1 MENRNS
7 NTVPWELKDVVS
19 FAIILSIYLCFMKF
33 LSKVIDT
40 KFPASGLQ
48 LYILCFADITSL
60 LICFLLL
67 KKIILN
73 NYRQGWNILIE
84 KKYSIKSY
92 LTIAIIIGLLLGSFN
107 LFSYYLLTPNHLRQP
122 LPTNL
127 FFIAL
132 IYGIIIAP
140 ITEEVWFRSF
150 FYRGLKKKCGTVIA
164 VIISILF
171 FLLYHI
177 FNFSLFHLLIFSI
190 TITLFYEKT
199 KALYNCILIHSL
211 SNCVFFISRQFL

>member
-1 MENRNS
+1 
-7 NTVPWELKDVVS
+7 VPWELRDVVS
-19 FAIILSIYLCFMKF
+19 FAIILSLYLCFMKF
-33 LSKVIDT
+33 FSKVIDSISPT
-40 KFPASGLQ
+40 HGPQ
-48 LYILCFADITSL
+48 LYIICFVDITSL

-73 NYRQGWNILIE
+73 NYRQGWDLLIE
-84 KKYSIKSY
+84 KKYSIKSH
-92 LTIAIIIGLLLGSFN
+92 LTISIIIGLLLGSFS
-107 LFSYYLLTPNHLRQP
+107 LFSYYLLTPHHLRQP
-122 LPTNL
+122 LPTNH

-150 FYRGLKKKCGTVIA
+150 FYRGLKKKWGIVIA
-164 VIISILF
+164 FIISILF

-177 FNFSLFHLLIFSI
+177 FNFSLIHLLIFSI

-199 KALYNCILIHSL
+199 NALYNCILIHSI
-211 SNCVFFISRQFL
+211 SNCVFFLSRQFL